1 MGTVGR
7 SWFHGGMAHNVE
19 LAERVRDLMPA
30 GTTEVKMFGGL
41 AFMVNGNMACAV
53 GADDLLVRTGRSAYE
68 AALAAGAAPMIMG
81 ARTMSGYVNVAAD
94 LLHGDALAAWV
105 SRGVATAESLPPK

>member
-1 MGTVGR
+1 
-7 SWFHGGMAHNVE
+7 MAYDTE

-30 GTTEVKMFGGL
+30 GATETKMFGGL

-53 GADDLLVRTGRSAYE
+53 GSDDLLVRTGKSAYE
-68 AALAAGAAPMIMG
+68 AAIAAGADPMIMG

-94 LLHGDALAAWV
+94 LLGGDALADWV
-105 SRGVATAESLPPK
+105 SRGVATAESLPPKPQKPPR

>member
-1 MGTVGR
+1 
-7 SWFHGGMAHNVE
+7 MAYDVD
-19 LAERVRDLMPA
+19 LAERVRDLVPD
-30 GTTEVKMFGGL
+30 GTTEKQMFGAL

-53 GADDLLVRTGRSAYE
+53 GPDDLLVRTGKSAYE
-68 AALAAGAAPMIMG
+68 TAIAAGAEPMTMG

-94 LLHGDALAAWV
+94 LVRGDALADWV

>member
-1 MGTVGR
+1 
-7 SWFHGGMAHNVE
+7 MAYDTE

-30 GTTEVKMFGGL
+30 GATEMKMFGGL

-53 GADDLLVRTGRSAYE
+53 GPDDLLVRTGNSAYE
-68 AALAAGAAPMIMG
+68 AAIAAGAEPTIMG

-94 LLHGDALAAWV
+94 LVRGNALADWV
-105 SRGVATAESLPPK
+105 SRGVATAESLPPKPPKPPK

>member
-1 MGTVGR
+1 
-7 SWFHGGMAHNVE
+7 MAYDAE
-19 LAERVRDLMPA
+19 LAARVRDLMPA
-30 GTTEVKMFGGL
+30 GATEVKMFGGL

-68 AALAAGAAPMIMG
+68 AAIAAGAEPMVMG

-94 LLHGDALAAWV
+94 LLRGDALADWV
-105 SRGVATAESLPPK
+105 SRGLATAESLPPKPPK